1 MIPFSERS
9 RSIILGTLLVA
20 LPICFLVGAV
30 THTGVQIPLGVTTLD
45 EPTIVPAA
53 IVESVIAAAFTVA
66 AFARFSGRPY
76 ARIALRIALRVGIAG
91 VLLGMAALALGRGTR
106 TELNDVFHVVALIA
120 MLFAWELTSRSA
132 AGGACWSRRSG
143 MTRRAT

>member
-1 MIPFSERS
+1 MTPFPERS
-9 RSIILGTLLVA
+9 RSIILGALLVA
-20 LPICFLVGAV
+20 LPLSFLVGAL
-30 THTGVQIPLGVTTLD
+30 THAGVQIPLGVTTID

-66 AFARFSGRPY
+66 AFARFGGRPY
-76 ARIALRIALRVGIAG
+76 ARLALRIALRVGIAG

-132 AGGACWSRRSG
+132 VGGACWSRRSG

>member
-1 MIPFSERS
+1 MTPFPERS
-9 RSIILGTLLVA
+9 RSIILGALLVA
-20 LPICFLVGAV
+20 LPLSFLVGAL
-30 THTGVQIPLGVTTLD
+30 THAGVQIPLGVTTID

-66 AFARFSGRPY
+66 AFARFRGRPY
-76 ARIALRIALRVGIAG
+76 ARLALRIALRVGIAG

-132 AGGACWSRRSG
+132 VGGACWSRRSG